1 MRIKKGDKVI
11 VVAGN
16 DKGVTGDVIRVV
28 PTKNKLAVDGVNI
41 RKKAQRAQNVGG
53 RQVQGGM
60 IEFEAL
66 IDVSNVMLVC
76 PHTGNPTRIGIRRDE
91 DGRRIRYSK
100 QSGQDID

>member
-16 DKGVTGDVIRVV
+16 DKGITGDVIRVV
-28 PTKNKLAVDGVNI
+28 PSKNKLAVDGVNV
-41 RKKAQRAQNVGG
+41 RKKAQRPQNVGG
-53 RQVQGGM
+53 KQVPGGM

-66 IDVSNVMLVC
+66 LDVSNVMLVC
-76 PHTGNPTRIGIRRDE
+76 PHTGNPTRIGIRRD

-100 QSGQDID
+100 QSGKDID